1 MTASSSSSS
10 PDGTSV
16 LANVRLPDGDIADI
30 IMRDGLIADITA
42 MPSDNDNGATR
53 IEGYGMLV
61 LPGLVDGHMHLDKAL
76 SGLPWMPHPAG
87 PTRLSRIETEKAL
100 RASLP
105 PVTERASNLV
115 RQCVSH
121 GTTAI
126 RSHVDIDPD
135 NKLSHFHALVEVRE
149 AFADIVDL
157 QIVAFPQ
164 SGVLRAPGTSDLLD
178 AALGE
183 GADVLGGLDPIAIDN
198 DLDGQLDI
206 LFAIAERHDTG
217 IDIHLHDAGADGLK
231 EINALCERT
240 AACDLTGRVTVSH
253 GFCLG
258 AASPDAF
265 ARTADAMA
273 EAGISLATHGGA
285 SSPLPPVMALRERGI
300 EVFTG
305 NDNVRDTWSP
315 FGNGDMLERAM
326 LLAWRSGYRT
336 DDDLQVALDCS
347 SGAGARILGL
357 EGYGLAV
364 GNRADLFTVDAE
376 TPGEAVAQRPR
387 RGIVLKGG
395 RVVAREGEF
404 SGESGD

>member
-1 MTASSSSSS
+1 MTSSSSN
-10 PDGTSV
+10 GTCI
-16 LANVRLPDGDIADI
+16 LANVRLPNGDNADVV
-30 IMRDGLIADITA
+30 MRDGLIARITP
-42 MPSDNDNGATR
+42 MPSDDESSATR

-76 SGLPWMPHPAG
+76 AGLPWMPHPAG

-100 RASLP
+100 RGSLP
-105 PVTERASNLV
+105 PVAERASTLV
-115 RQCVSH
+115 RQCIAH

-135 NKLSHFHALVEVRE
+135 NKLDHFHALLEVRE
-149 AFADIVDL
+149 AFADIVDM

-164 SGVLRAPGTSDLLD
+164 SGVLRAPGTADLLE
-178 AALGE
+178 AALNE

-198 DLDGQLDI
+198 DLDGQLDT
-206 LFAIAERHDTG
+206 LFALAERCGTG
-217 IDIHLHDAGADGLK
+217 IDIHLHDAGSDGLA

-240 AACDLTGRVTVSH
+240 ANSELAGRVTVSH

-258 AASPDAF
+258 AALPDEF

-273 EAGISLATHGGA
+273 AVGVSLATHGGA
-285 SSPLPPVMALRERGI
+285 ASPLPPVKALRERGV
-300 EVFTG
+300 EVFAG

-315 FGNGDMLERAM
+315 FGSGDMLERAM

-336 DDDLQVALDCS
+336 DDDLAIALDCA
-347 SGAGARILGL
+347 SGAGARVLSL
-357 EGYGLAV
+357 EGHGLAV
-364 GNRADLFTVDAE
+364 GDRADLFTVDAE

-395 RVVAREGEF
+395 RVVARQSEF
-404 SGESGD
+404 AGDAGV